1 MGRVLEAALLLS
13 LLLHSAAPA
22 LAQTGD
28 NTHVFGDG
36 DGPDILPLALLT
48 IGAALAAGFVALL
61 ITLVRIRLG
70 IEAHK
75 PPEGSEADPQSPH

>member
-1 MGRVLEAALLLS
+1 MGRVLPAAILLF

-22 LAQTGD
+22 LAQSGD
-28 NTHVFGDG
+28 SSALGDG

-61 ITLVRIRLG
+61 ITFVRIRLG

-75 PPEGSEADPQSPH
+75 PPDGPETDHQSPH